1 MQEGAAVQMS
11 LDEEYQRFA
20 AHPFDSDEFYDR
32 VRNEAPVYRTPLGY
46 WWVTRHDLVGEVV
59 RNDARFSSDPSVGA
73 AGAVPPWVSQGGPA
87 SRIFA
92 ECLVFV
98 DGAAHTRLRRLVRDV
113 FTPRFIRQYTDQ
125 MRATVGR
132 LLDEAVA
139 KGDEGDFLGDFSNLL
154 PTTVILELIG
164 LSQSELE
171 RFHTLAFHFLAK
183 HFPVDIEEWA
193 EAADPVVLETARLIL
208 DRAEER
214 RQEPTSDLL
223 SALANV
229 EEEGDRLTDDE
240 LVAMVMFL
248 VIAGYETTANTLTNG
263 VFDLLRF
270 RDQWE
275 RLKADPSLV
284 DSAVEEILRFEGSV
298 RNGPPRFATDDV
310 ELGGR
315 TIPKGDRVYVCL
327 AAANRDPAVF
337 SDPGTFDIGRS
348 PNPHIQFSQGAHFC
362 LGHALA
368 RLEMKVTLEALIT
381 RLPDLQLVEPVP
393 AWKNHFV
400 IRGFESLPVRWN
412 G

>member
-1 MQEGAAVQMS
+1 MPEGAAVQS
-11 LDEEYQRFA
+11 ELDTEYQRYA
-20 AHPFDSDEFYDR
+20 AYPFDSDEFYDR
-32 VRNEAPVYRTPLGY
+32 VRSSAPVYRTPLGY
-46 WWVTRHDLVGEVV
+46 WWVTRHDLVGEIV
-59 RNDARFSSDPSVGA
+59 RDDVRFSSDPSVGA
-73 AGAVPPWVSQGGPA
+73 AGAVPPWVAQGGPA
-87 SRIFA
+87 SRIFR

-98 DGAAHTRLRRLVRDV
+98 DGSAHTRLRRLVREV

-125 MRATVGR
+125 MRATVSR

-139 KGDEGDFLGDFSNLL
+139 KGEEGDFLQDFSNLL

-171 RFHTLAFHFLAK
+171 RFHTLAYHFLAK

-193 EAADPVVLETARLIL
+193 LAADPVVLETAALIL
-208 DRAEER
+208 ERAEER
-214 RQEPTSDLL
+214 RKEPTGDLL

-229 EEEGDRLTDDE
+229 EEEGDRLSDDE

-248 VIAGYETTANTLTNG
+248 VIAGYETTANTLANG
-263 VFDLLRF
+263 VHDLLRF

-275 RLKADPSLV
+275 ALTADPALV

-298 RNGPPRFATDDV
+298 RNGPPRFATEDV
-310 ELGGR
+310 ELAGA

-337 SDPGTFDIGRS
+337 EAPGTFDITRS
-348 PNPHIQFSQGAHFC
+348 PNPHLEFSQGAHFC

-368 RLEMKVTLEALIT
+368 RLEMKVALEALIS
-381 RLPDLQLVEPVP
+381 RFPDLGLVEPTP
-393 AWKNHFV
+393 PWKNHFV